1 MPSDSMKT
9 AIWCYFPLSA
19 GIGISPHGRYR
30 YQPHGQWRHL
40 EVDATGRDRVY
51 GWLSVGYHVSGVS
64 RPGRVGHSAPQR
76 PSTGSIWR
84 PISRTTGGV
93 GFCPLDRAV
102 GVNPRSSLRYG
113 TRLVVLVPQHQTAMY
128 ETSN

>member
-1 MPSDSMKT
+1 MLP
-9 AIWCYFPLSA
+9 A
-19 GIGISPHGRYR
+19 GI
-30 YQPHGQWRHL
+30 
-40 EVDATGRDRVY
+40 RDRVY

-64 RPGRVGHSAPQR
+64 RPGRVGHSDLQR

-102 GVNPRSSLRYG
+102 GINPGFSLHHVMH
-113 TRLVVLVPQHQTAMY
+113 LVVFVPQHQTAMICMKRAIKKVIGG
-128 ETSN
+128 